1 MPEFLIGLNAGLFLR
16 CHFLSLLHVFL
27 VVFPQFVWLDISA
40 LVGKADEGSAATP
53 QDNRTPWT

>member
-1 MPEFLIGLNAGLFLR
+1 M
-16 CHFLSLLHVFL
+16 FL